1 MTAVKGQRMNPN
13 SLANLKMFKK
23 GDVPNKNG
31 AHGPLIT
38 PAMRRYSTWT
48 YADLKALTQSEKALS
63 LPVGDAIAITML
75 LKAAEAVEWS
85 GSGCGTDVCDLA
97 EIPCD
102 PDDRGCQAQA
112 ALDAMMTGGER

>member
-75 LKAAEAVEWS
+75 LKAAEAVEW
-85 GSGCGTDVCDLA
+85 GDKARDQVLDRIDGKPKDVDVAVSVDVDINLTWG
-97 EIPCD
+97 P
-102 PDDRGCQAQA
+102 
-112 ALDAMMTGGER
+112 